1 MPVGNFLFEQVV
13 NGIITGSMYALIAA
27 GMTMIF
33 GVLRAINFAHGE
45 YYMLGTFAAW
55 LVIER
60 LQVPYAVAIIGGV
73 AIAAL
78 IAALIGRTVMQRL
91 VGAPFQAGV
100 LATLGV
106 SLILQN
112 AVILAFGGGY
122 KVFNGGWIEPVQVF
136 GVGMAQQRILL
147 IVVAV
152 GVFAA
157 LEWMVRAT
165 RMGKSIRAVSQNI
178 ECCQVNGID
187 VESVVRRTF
196 LLGTALAALSGILTA
211 PVNVSVYGGMGESIT
226 LKTFAVIVMGG
237 MGNVRGTLLAGCLLG
252 IVESLVSGLIGLQ
265 YRDSVAF
272 VALLL
277 KLMVRPHGLFSQ
289 KARF

>member
-1 MPVGNFLFEQVV
+1 VGNFLAEQVV

-55 LVIER
+55 FVISTFE
-60 LQVPYAVAIIGGV
+60 VDYAAAIVLGV

-78 IAALIGRTVMQRL
+78 ISALIGRLVMQRL
-91 VGAPFQAGV
+91 IGAPFQAGV
-100 LATLGV
+100 LATIGI

-122 KVFNGGWIEPVQVF
+122 KVFVGGWIEPVQVF
-136 GVGMAQQRILL
+136 GMGMAQQRIVLL
-147 IVVAV
+147 VVVIVVFV
-152 GVFAA
+152 V

-165 RMGKSIRAVSQNI
+165 RLGKSIRAVSQNI

-187 VESVVRRTF
+187 VEAVVRRTF

-211 PVNVSVYGGMGESIT
+211 PVNVSVYGGMGESVT
-226 LKTFAVIVMGG
+226 LKTFAIIVMGG
-237 MGNVRGTLLAGCLLG
+237 MGNVRGTLLAGMILG
-252 IVESLVSGLIGLQ
+252 IVESLVSGLVGLQ

-272 VALLL
+272 IALLL
-277 KLMVRPHGLFSQ
+277 MLMFRPNGMFSQ
-289 KARF
+289 SSRF

>member
-1 MPVGNFLFEQVV
+1 MFYTIIEQVV
-13 NGIITGSMYALIAA
+13 NGIVSGSVYAIVAV

-55 LVIER
+55 YVISKLE
-60 LQVPYAVAIIGGV
+60 VPYVVAIVLGV

-78 IAALIGRTVMQRL
+78 IAAVIGRLVMQRL
-91 VGAPFQAGV
+91 VGSPFQAGV
-100 LATLGV
+100 LATIGI

-122 KVFNGGWIEPVQVF
+122 KVFEGGWIEPVEFF
-136 GVGMAQQRILL
+136 GIGMAQQRIVL
-147 IVVAV
+147 IVAAIAI
-152 GVFAA
+152 FAG
-157 LEWMVRAT
+157 LEWMVRKT
-165 RMGKSIRAVSQNI
+165 RMGKAIRAVSQNI

-187 VESVVRRTF
+187 VVSVVRRTF

-237 MGNVRGTLLAGCLLG
+237 MGNVRGTLVAGMLLG
-252 IVESLVSGLIGLQ
+252 VVESLVSGLIGLQ
-265 YRDSVAF
+265 YRDSVGF
-272 VALLL
+272 IALLL
-277 KLMVRPHGLFSQ
+277 MLMLRPHGLFSQ

>member
-1 MPVGNFLFEQVV
+1 MVSFILEQVV

-55 LVIER
+55 LVISQ
-60 LQVPYAVAIIGGV
+60 LDAPYAVAIIAGV
-73 AIAAL
+73 AVAAVV
-78 IAALIGRTVMQRL
+78 AAGIGWLVMQRL

-122 KVFNGGWIEPVQVF
+122 KVFEGGWIQPVEF
-136 GVGMAQQRILL
+136 LGIGVAHQRIVL
-147 IVVAV
+147 IVVALVVFV
-152 GVFAA
+152 G
-157 LEWMVRAT
+157 LEWMVRST

-178 ECCQVNGID
+178 ECCLVNGID
-187 VESVVRRTF
+187 VEAVVRRTF

-237 MGNVRGTLLAGCLLG
+237 MGNVRGTLFAGVLLG
-252 IVESLVSGLIGLQ
+252 VVESLVAGLFGLQ
-265 YRDSVAF
+265 YRDAVGF
-272 VALLL
+272 VALI
-277 KLMVRPHGLFSQ
+277 LMLMLRPHGLFSR

>member
-1 MPVGNFLFEQVV
+1 MGNFIFEQIV
-13 NGIITGSMYALIAA
+13 NGVITGSTYALIAA

-55 LVIER
+55 
-60 LQVPYAVAIIGGV
+60 YAIAKLEVNYVVAIVLGV
-73 AIAAL
+73 AAAAL
-78 IAALIGRTVMQRL
+78 IAATIGRFVMQRL

-100 LATLGV
+100 LATIGI

-122 KVFNGGWIEPVQVF
+122 KVFEGGWIQPVEFF
-136 GVGMAQQRILL
+136 GIGMAQQRIVL
-147 IVVAV
+147 VVSAV
-152 GVFAA
+152 AIFVG
-157 LEWMVRAT
+157 LEWMVRKT
-165 RMGKSIRAVSQNI
+165 RMGKAIRAVSQNI
-178 ECCQVNGID
+178 ECCHVNGID

-196 LLGTALAALSGILTA
+196 LLGTALAALSGVLTA

-237 MGNVRGTLLAGCLLG
+237 MGNVRGTLFAGILLG
-252 IVESLVSGLIGLQ
+252 IVEALVSGLIGLQ
-265 YRDSVAF
+265 YRDSVGF
-272 VALLL
+272 IALLL
-277 KLMVRPHGLFSQ
+277 MLMLRPHGLFSQ